1 MAYSGAALPYTAAAV
16 RSTYQ
21 PAVGHL
27 AAVITSMNVRIKKTF
42 LTMFVA
48 LALLFEKRK
57 QLALLQR

>member
-1 MAYSGAALPYTAAAV
+1 
-16 RSTYQ
+16 
-21 PAVGHL
+21 VGHL

-42 LTMFVA
+42 LVMFVA